1 VPVERAIKQPLSYMA
16 IRSMFVAVEQIAG
29 VEHQQGRSFYGLRRQ
44 ATDLAPDFAQ
54 DTRVLNAAH
63 RPHRQHHA

>member
-1 VPVERAIKQPLSYMA
+1 MREPLSCMA
-16 IRSMFVAVEQIAG
+16 IRSRFVAVERTAG

-54 DTRVLNAAH
+54 EHKPLPWH
-63 RPHRQHHA
+63 YSGW